1 MIELSSEMCTDT
13 YIQPPRYA
21 EMIANTRCI
30 GVTPKGTLATNS
42 TSHASNVMLL
52 KGKVCPRPTSFV
64 ESVSST
70 HSSER
75 GSRYSPGEERFPD
88 EQYGAEQY
96 RAEQYGPPGSDQQY
110 RTHSDR
116 FVTEDEL
123 YGQPE
128 NQAHG
133 HGSFDHRTSSVSEY
147 FGRPINLNAS
157 IQSSLMDE
165 ISDEWET
172 RSEVARF

>member
-21 EMIANTRCI
+21 EMISNTRCI

-42 TSHASNVMLL
+42 TSHASNIMLL
-52 KGKVCPRPTSFV
+52 TGKVCPRPTSFV
-64 ESVSST
+64 ESVSSS

-75 GSRYSPGEERFPD
+75 GSRYSPGEDRFGE

-96 RAEQYGPPGSDQQY
+96 RAEQYGAPGSDQQY
-110 RTHSDR
+110 RASRSDR
-116 FVTEDEL
+116 YISEDEL
-123 YGQPE
+123 YGHQD
-128 NQAHG
+128 N
-133 HGSFDHRTSSVSEY
+133 HGSFDNRTSSVSEY
-147 FGRPINLNAS
+147 FGRPINLNTS
-157 IQSSLMDE
+157 IQSSLMEE

>member
-13 YIQPPRYA
+13 YTQPPRYA

-42 TSHASNVMLL
+42 TSHASNIMLL
-52 KGKVCPRPTSFV
+52 TGKPCPRPASFV

-75 GSRYSPGEERFPD
+75 GSRYSPGEERFTE

-96 RAEQYGPPGSDQQY
+96 RADQYGPPGSDQHY
-110 RTHSDR
+110 RTQSDR
-116 FVTEDEL
+116 FISEDEL
-123 YGQPE
+123 YGQQD
-128 NQAHG
+128 NQV
-133 HGSFDHRTSSVSEY
+133 HGSFEHRTSSVSDY

-157 IQSSLMDE
+157 IQSSLMEE

>member
-42 TSHASNVMLL
+42 TSHASNIMLL
-52 KGKVCPRPTSFV
+52 TGKVCPRPTSFV

-75 GSRYSPGEERFPD
+75 GSRYSPGGEERFSD
-88 EQYGAEQY
+88 ERYGADQY
-96 RAEQYGPPGSDQQY
+96 RAEQYGPPGSDTQY
-110 RTHSDR
+110 RTHADAR
-116 FVTEDEL
+116 FISEDEL
-123 YGQPE
+123 YAAQE
-128 NQAHG
+128 HQAQG
-133 HGSFDHRTSSVSEY
+133 AFDQRTSSVSEY

-157 IQSSLMDE
+157 MQSSLMDD
-165 ISDEWET
+165 IGDEWET